1 MDKRFLKNK
10 SKSREK
16 SDNKKSAKNIKSK
29 KIVNKPIKSTKS
41 PKINKKKNISN
52 NISKI
57 QSKKKKGKKGKS
69 SQKKVKEEKTK
80 KTESIMITQK
90 LDGVMFVKNKKKK
103 TIKKKEEK
111 TFSEIKIGTPH
122 FDPIPNIKRMITE
135 KEKLINEL
143 NEEKKILKEKMRNIY
158 NKLDGIE
165 TLMDETPEQKSKMTM
180 LLFILNLNKKNYV
193 SSTEIKNKYKKEYND
208 LLIKNK
214 YDPIENLINIGN
226 KINSSRTENFE
237 ISKLIGNLKNCSRYG
252 VGWQKNKKE
261 KNYSEI
267 VSLINELSSLN
278 NQKQKAL
285 IKLKNTKKIINSSI
299 NKFKGVLAI
308 YDENQISNQK
318 LLKLDRDI
326 NLLKNDLLINDEN
339 ELYNKIYNGQSLI
352 FNSYNINI
360 AKLKILKNTP
370 YSPDASYTERE
381 SKNILKNKST
391 EYLKINSNFLNET
404 KDMKETGV
412 IKKKMFKRN
421 ILPKINNYN
430 YTNNK
435 SSFIEQNEINP
446 LNKSIRFEELSETK
460 MNEINLHEI
469 NFKKE
474 YYKIIDKK
482 LENSIKDIE
491 NMYKRKIK
499 NTEDLLNSTKKKYND
514 IKKNNDLLKIEI
526 ENLRKI
532 IHIQLKD
539 IIDCS

>member
-90 LDGVMFVKNKKKK
+90 LDGIMFVKNKKKK
-103 TIKKKEEK
+103 TIKKKVEK

-122 FDPIPNIKRMITE
+122 FDPIPNIKKMITE

-180 LLFILNLNKKNYV
+180 LLFILNLNKKNYI

-360 AKLKILKNTP
+360 TKLKILKNTP
-370 YSPDASYTERE
+370 CSPDASYTERD

-412 IKKKMFKRN
+412 VKKKMFKRN

-435 SSFIEQNEINP
+435 SSFFEQNEINP

>member
-90 LDGVMFVKNKKKK
+90 LDGIMFVKNKKKK
-103 TIKKKEEK
+103 TIKKKVEK

-180 LLFILNLNKKNYV
+180 LLFILNLNKKNYI

-352 FNSYNINI
+352 FYNHNFNI
-360 AKLKILKNTP
+360 GKLKILRNTP
-370 YSPDASYTERE
+370 YSPEIMFTEKE
-381 SKNILKNKST
+381 SKTILKNKST
-391 EYLKINSNFLNET
+391 EYLRVNKNFLN
-404 KDMKETGV
+404 DIKETSV
-412 IKKKMFKRN
+412 IKKKLFKRN
-421 ILPKINNYN
+421 ILPKIHSYN
-430 YTNNK
+430 DTNNK
-435 SSFIEQNEINP
+435 SSFGDQNEINP
-446 LNKSIRFEELSETK
+446 LNKSIIYEELSESK
-460 MNEINLHEI
+460 MSQINFHEI
-469 NFKKE
+469 SFKKE